1 MTFRSLQRISQQVF
15 VFALCFSL
23 VLTPA
28 VGLAQDAK
36 PDNRVQKAN
45 YDLAS
50 RWTAQKVGK
59 MVFDTA
65 VTPHWFETGD
75 KFWYS
80 YETSQGR
87 KFSLVDPLKKTKA
100 PLFDNAKMAA
110 QLTTITR
117 IPYDAQHLPITTVR
131 MVKKDSAFQFD
142 LSLPREADI
151 PGLKKEEQAV
161 AGSGQGNPD
170 AEPEAEDAGEDSDD
184 PQQQQRG
191 GAQAAATPPPSPN
204 RTVYFE
210 WDLATAKLSLL
221 PDYQPPRKARWAAV
235 SPDEKTIV
243 FARGHNLFMMDADN
257 YAKALKK
264 DDDATIVEAQIT
276 TDGEEHYSYARRLRD
291 EEKAAYKLQRQKQNS
306 AHSGDRNFLV
316 ERFQKVFC
324 ASQRSAQSR

>member
-1 MTFRSLQRISQQVF
+1 MTFRSLQRISQQLF
-15 VFALCFSL
+15 VLVLCFSL

-28 VGLAQDAK
+28 VGLAQDKK
-36 PDNRVQKAN
+36 PESDNRVQKAN

-65 VTPHWFETGD
+65 VTPHWLETGD
-75 KFWYS
+75 RFWYS
-80 YETSQGR
+80 YETGQGR
-87 KFSLVDPLKKTKA
+87 KFYLVDPLKKTKA
-100 PLFDNAKMAA
+100 PLFDTAKMAA

-142 LSLPREADI
+142 ISVPREAEI

-170 AEPEAEDAGEDSDD
+170 ESDD
-184 PQQQQRG
+184 PQQQRG
-191 GAQAAATPPPSPN
+191 GAQGAATPPPSPN

-210 WDLATAKLSLL
+210 WDLAAAKLTLL

-243 FARGHNLFMMDADN
+243 FARG
-257 YAKALKK
+257 
-264 DDDATIVEAQIT
+264 
-276 TDGEEHYSYARRLRD
+276 
-291 EEKAAYKLQRQKQNS
+291 
-306 AHSGDRNFLV
+306 
-316 ERFQKVFC
+316 
-324 ASQRSAQSR
+324 